1 MHSTKIE
8 VARLFS
14 KEIERV
20 GVVQN
25 FFYHGFE
32 IAIILISTLA
42 PFGKKATCTVSLAG
56 KGADK

>member
-1 MHSTKIE
+1 MHSTKVEIT
-8 VARLFS
+8 RLFS

-56 KGADK
+56 